1 MDKLGDKGIMRTRTS
16 SVLLNGVPG
25 KVFQCK
31 RGVRQRDPLSPLLF
45 VLVANILQ
53 SIVNV
58 RKMDPVLFF

>member
-1 MDKLGDKGIMRTRTS
+1 MQTCTS

-31 RGVRQRDPLSPLLF
+31 RGVRQRDPLSPLFF

-58 RKMDPVLFF
+58 RKMDPILFV